1 MTGAEHYQHAEYL
14 LSGDGADPFANA
26 HENAGRIAAAQV
38 HATLALAA
46 ATALAGVIGNNVAP
60 SHPVNQLAQDPET
73 ITAVNDW
80 HEAAARRA
88 S

>member
-1 MTGAEHYQHAEYL
+1 MTGAEHYREAEDMLAFIERDRDLTTNQHSE
-14 LSGDGADPFANA
+14 
-26 HENAGRIAAAQV
+26 IAARAQV

-46 ATALAGVIGNNVAP
+46 ATALAGVIGNNLAP